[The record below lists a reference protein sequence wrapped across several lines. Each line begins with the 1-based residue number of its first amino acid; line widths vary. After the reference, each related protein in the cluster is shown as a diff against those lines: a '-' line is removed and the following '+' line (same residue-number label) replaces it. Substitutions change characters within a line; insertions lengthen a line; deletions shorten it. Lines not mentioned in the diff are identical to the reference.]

1 MKKKLLLLT
10 AAAAATITMT
20 GCGPTPPD
28 ASDPNLP
35 SVFVP
40 IGSTLIGVSEYA
52 AAYKDKVEVGNATL
66 IAPALLN
73 TQYDVIVAPIT
84 AGVNV
89 YSKAPNYKL
98 DNVFVWGNFYLLSNE
113 KIDSIADLEG
123 KTISN
128 FQKGNVPEIVLET
141 VLKENNVNCTVNY
154 LSNVEATATAF
165 LGGTSDIIVS
175 AEPSVQQIL
184 SKKPDTHVIDL
195 QEEYKKVTNN
205 AALPQAGI
213 FVSKQYMEKVK
224 DYDKYLDL
232 IRNSVTSANKDPLKA
247 AQNTMLLTSNFENLG
262 AEKLSAAVPGCNFAL
277 KSKEEN
283 KKAIDTFLTLSNDIL
298 GTTYNLPDEA
308 FYL

>member
-1 MKKKLLLLT
+1 MKKYLLLT
-10 AAAAATITMT
+10 AVMTATTILG
-20 GCGPTPPD
+20 GCAPFTPD
-28 ASDPNLP
+28 NTDPNLP
-35 SVFVP
+35 TVFCPV
-40 IGSTLIGVSEYA
+40 GSTLLGISEYA
-52 AAYKDKVEVGNATL
+52 SNYENKVEVGNATL
-66 IAPALLN
+66 ISAAFMN

-113 KIDSIADLEG
+113 KIENISDLEG
-123 KTISN
+123 KTISS

-141 VLKENNVNCTVNY
+141 VLKQNDVNCTVNY

-184 SKKPDTHVIDL
+184 SKKPGTHVLDL
-195 QEEYKKVTNN
+195 QAEYKKVTNN
-205 AALPQAGI
+205 ADLPQAGI
-213 FVSKQYMEKVK
+213 FVSNDYIAKVK
-224 DYDKYLDL
+224 DYNKYIDL
-232 IRNSVTSANKDPLKA
+232 LRNSVKSVNTNPLA
-247 AQNTMLLTSNFENLG
+247 AAENAMKLTDNFEKLG
-262 AEKLSAAVPGCNFAL
+262 AEKLAAAVPGCNFAI

-283 KKAIDTFLTLSNDIL
+283 KKAINAFLNASNEIL
-298 GTTYNLPDEA
+298 GSTYQLPNET

>member
-283 KKAIDTFLTLSNDIL
+283 KKAIDTFLTLSNNIL